1 MERHPEPEPAPSPAD
16 EEFGVAQEFGPDAE
30 PYPAD
35 EPDLAGLT
43 EMVVGLQRD
52 FDSFLPHL
60 IGALERDKA
69 FDEISER
76 LRKAEA
82 SAAVAL
88 NWALIDGV
96 HRLLNDA
103 RKLDGLEDEVRAVF
117 VRQLAGMLRAAGVTE
132 FGRRGEEFDAV
143 RHEPIEARGDG
154 AHFRVRSVRASGL
167 ERAGVVLK
175 RAKVIIE
182 RTSAEELSTQ
192 VPST

>member
-1 MERHPEPEPAPSPAD
+1 MEHHLEPATSPAD
-16 EEFGVAQEFGPDAE
+16 EGFDDASEFDPAAGPDL
-30 PYPAD
+30 
-35 EPDLAGLT
+35 PDLAGLT
-43 EMVVGLQRD
+43 EMVASLQRD

-60 IGALERDKA
+60 IVALERDKA

-103 RKLDGLEDEVRAVF
+103 RKLDGLDDEVRAVF
-117 VRQLAGMLRAAGVTE
+117 VRQLTGMLRTAGVTE
-132 FGRRGEEFDAV
+132 FGRRGEDFDPA
-143 RHEPIEARGDG
+143 RHEPIEARGEG
-154 AHFRVRSVRASGL
+154 AHFRVRAVRASGV

-182 RTSAEELSTQ
+182 RSSAPEPSAQ
-192 VPST
+192 VPSTQNPST